1 MRVWESHRFTALEV
15 TGLIFSAC
23 LLFAGCGSGLDIA
36 PTRGTIS
43 VKGEK
48 LTHGRVMFMPI
59 GGGQPAVGEIQP
71 DGSFVMSTVDEGDGA
86 LVGEHSV
93 QITQRED
100 DVEPGKQAYNFE
112 SPADEP
118 IVVKSGEENVLNID
132 IDTDKGWQ
140 VRINR

>member
-1 MRVWESHRFTALEV
+1 MRVWVFCRFTTRQAC
-15 TGLIFSAC
+15 GLLWAAC
-23 LLFAGCGSGLDIA
+23 LLLAGCGSGLDIA

-43 VKGEK
+43 VKGEM
-48 LTHGRVMFMPI
+48 LTNGRVMFMPI
-59 GGGQPAVGEIQP
+59 GGGQYAVGEIQP
-71 DGSFVMSTVDEGDGA
+71 DGSFVMSTVDDGDGV

-112 SPADEP
+112 SPPGEP
-118 IVVKSGEENVLNID
+118 YVVKSGEENVFDID
-132 IDTDKGWQ
+132 IDTDKGWR